1 MVEEALR
8 QTIKISLQEISR
20 AVGDGKSETIPFLQ
34 VNVVLE
40 MQKVDFQPTFEEL
53 VQMVNHVAK
62 ELIVSISVI
71 PRLSELKKKEEA
83 AIAEAEKAE
92 AARNAEP
99 PATEANGVPNG
110 LPNGNHADGSSSHR
124 SASTNTTT
132 TEEEERSKLIIDENK
147 RPSFYE
153 LIAKDEDTLK
163 IFSNIVNSM
172 TANVEKLAVWS
183 LSCNPHMLLIFNL
196 EIFVHMG

>member
-1 MVEEALR
+1 M
-8 QTIKISLQEISR
+8 QEISR
-20 AVGDGKSETIPFLQ
+20 AVGDGKTEAIPFLQ

-71 PRLSELKKKEEA
+71 PRLSELRKKEE
-83 AIAEAEKAE
+83 
-92 AARNAEP
+92 P
-99 PATEANGVPNG
+99 PAVDPTNETQATENGPTTIDAEGNKIAIPNG
-110 LPNGNHADGSSSHR
+110 KHADGSLSHR
-124 SASTNTTT
+124 SSSTNTTAT
-132 TEEEERSKLIIDENK
+132 DEEERAKHIIDENK

-172 TANVEKLAVWS
+172 TANVEKLAVCFLLFS
-183 LSCNPHMLLIFNL
+183 LFFLF
-196 EIFVHMG
+196 